1 MITLSARPAARRPVC
16 NAHAMIEI
24 IQSMARSMTQWSK
37 DHERRHHLRFA
48 VLAIG
53 WRLGR
58 KECRFDGS
66 GLNLAK
72 PDA

>member
-1 MITLSARPAARRPVC
+1 
-16 NAHAMIEI
+16 MIEI
-24 IQSMARSMTQWSK
+24 MQSMARSMTQWSK

-66 GLNLAK
+66 RANLAN